1 MKFRCMMMA
10 GALISAPAF
19 AQDAYVSDPAHT
31 LATFEISHLGF
42 SVTRGRFNKVEV
54 KAQLDRA
61 ARKGSVEAV
70 IATASLDTA
79 WEARDKHA
87 RSEDY
92 LNVEKFPTMTFKST
106 NLKFDGDNLAAMDGD
121 LTIMGV
127 TKPVTFTVTQF
138 RCAPHPVNKRE
149 MCGADA
155 RTQIKRQDFG
165 MTRSS
170 AAVGNDIAIAV
181 SIEAMKQ

>member
-1 MKFRCMMMA
+1 MIVA
-10 GALISAPAF
+10 GALLAAPALAQDVYVSAP
-19 AQDAYVSDPAHT
+19 SNT
-31 LATFEISHLGF
+31 LAAFEIPHLGF
-42 SVTRGRFNKVEV
+42 SIVRGRFNKTEAKVV
-54 KAQLDRA
+54 LDRA
-61 ARKGSVEAV
+61 AKKGSVEAV
-70 IATASLDTA
+70 IATASVDTN
-79 WEARDKHA
+79 WEARDKHV

-92 LNVEKFPTMTFKST
+92 LNVEKFPTMTFKSGSF
-106 NLKFDGDNLAAMDGD
+106 KFDGDNLVAMDGD

-127 TKPVTFTVTQF
+127 TRPVTLSVTQF

-170 AAVGNDIAIAV
+170 AAVGNDITILI
-181 SIEAMKQ
+181 SIEAFKQ